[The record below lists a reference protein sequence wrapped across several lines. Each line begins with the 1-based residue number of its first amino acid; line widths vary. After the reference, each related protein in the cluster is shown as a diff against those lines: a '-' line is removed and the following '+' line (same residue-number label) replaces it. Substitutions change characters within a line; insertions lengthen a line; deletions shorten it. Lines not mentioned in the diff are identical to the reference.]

1 MKKIFT
7 CLTAIVGGLLAL
19 FILIVFIGTCAEA
32 KNWFAG
38 HLKKQMKDPNSYEE
52 VRYKVTWISYNS
64 SYEVDLTFRGNNSF
78 GVPTLERW
86 TGEVKFEGDK
96 VLYDNVY
103 QLE

>member
-1 MKKIFT
+1 
-7 CLTAIVGGLLAL
+7 
-19 FILIVFIGTCAEA
+19 
-32 KNWFAG
+32 
-38 HLKKQMKDPNSYEE
+38 MKDPNSYEE